1 MFSLTFMVRGPII
14 NHRKKNHMKCLEQVW
29 QYFLTIRASLL
40 FLDGGSS
47 SSPFRLAC
55 IDGKTQ
61 TPISSFFK
69 SRFKLTS
76 LFNGLWVSSG
86 AKCSEHNEEVFPG
99 THIFLLSNTKSTH
112 FFRLFFLIGH
122 TSPKNGILC
131 MDIFLSGSFTLPQ
144 RAATHLS
151 GIINLGLGR
160 RDVTGRTD
168 TSSWSY
174 VIIRHGYYL
183 AERRL
188 IRMVDQNGSKFR
200 RL

>member
-76 LFNGLWVSSG
+76 LFNGLWKSSG
-86 AKCSEHNEEVFPG
+86 VKWTEHNEEVFPG

-131 MDIFLSGSFTLPQ
+131 MDIFLAGSFTLPQ

-151 GIINLGLGR
+151 GIINLGFGR
-160 RDVTGRTD
+160 RDVAGRTD

-174 VIIRHGYYL
+174 VIIRHGYYP

-188 IRMVDQNGSKFR
+188 IRMVDQNGGKFR

>member
-40 FLDGGSS
+40 FLDGASS

-76 LFNGLWVSSG
+76 LFNGLWKSSG

-160 RDVTGRTD
+160 RDVTGRSD
-168 TSSWSY
+168 TSSWNY
-174 VIIRHGYYL
+174 VIIRHGSYP

-188 IRMVDQNGSKFR
+188 MRMVDQNGGKFR

>member
-1 MFSLTFMVRGPII
+1 MVRGPIM
-14 NHRKKNHMKCLEQVW
+14 NHRKKNHVKCLEQVW

-40 FLDGGSS
+40 FLHGGSS
-47 SSPFRLAC
+47 SPFHLAC

-61 TPISSFFK
+61 TPISSYFK
-69 SRFKLTS
+69 SGFKLTS
-76 LFNGLWVSSG
+76 LFNSLWKSSG
-86 AKCSEHNEEVFPG
+86 AKCSEHSEVFPS

-122 TSPKNGILC
+122 MSPQNGILC
-131 MDIFLSGSFTLPQ
+131 MDIFLSGSFTLP
-144 RAATHLS
+144 RHAATHLS

-160 RDVTGRTD
+160 RDVTGRSD

-174 VIIRHGYYL
+174 VIIRHGSYP

-188 IRMVDQNGSKFR
+188 MRMVDQNGGKFR

>member
-1 MFSLTFMVRGPII
+1 MVRGPII

-76 LFNGLWVSSG
+76 LFNGLWKSSG

-99 THIFLLSNTKSTH
+99 THIFLLSYTKSTY
-112 FFRLFFLIGH
+112 FFRLFFLIEHVAEEWNFMHGYIPIWVLYVATTRWNASLRHYKSRLGKKRCNRPNWYKFLKLRHH
-122 TSPKNGILC
+122 TSQI
-131 MDIFLSGSFTLPQ
+131 LSG
-144 RAATHLS
+144 RENH
-151 GIINLGLGR
+151 
-160 RDVTGRTD
+160 
-168 TSSWSY
+168 
-174 VIIRHGYYL
+174 
-183 AERRL
+183 
-188 IRMVDQNGSKFR
+188 
-200 RL
+200 